1 MTVQSDQPRGTKC
14 DQRPDTKEEPAVRRE
29 SLSVDHVTPTPDPV
43 FQFMFTPVDYND
55 TDYYTPTTMNTATNF
70 GT

>member
-29 SLSVDHVTPTPDPV
+29 SLSVEQVTPTPDPV
-43 FQFMFTPVDYND
+43 FKFVSIPVDCND
-55 TDYYTPTTMNTATNF
+55 TDYCKLTTMNTATIF